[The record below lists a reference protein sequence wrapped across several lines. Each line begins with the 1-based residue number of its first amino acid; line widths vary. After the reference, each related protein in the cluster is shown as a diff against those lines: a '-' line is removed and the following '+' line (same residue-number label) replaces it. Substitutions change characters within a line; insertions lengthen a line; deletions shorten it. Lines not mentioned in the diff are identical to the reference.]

1 MSFVFRRVAAVL
13 ACALSLVASAVSA
26 QTATAWPERPVRLV
40 VGYPPGGPNDLIA
53 RVMAPKL
60 SELLGQTV
68 VVENKG
74 GSNGEIATAMVA
86 KVAPDGYTVLFASNG
101 ALTVSPSLGRQ
112 LPYDA
117 RKDLVAVGQV
127 AINPMLL
134 VVRKDLAAQ
143 NVRDLIDLAR
153 ARPGKLNGAS
163 AGSGS
168 VPHLGLELFKAM
180 ARLDILHVPY
190 KGGGPAMADMMAGQT
205 DIYFGGLATALPQV
219 RSGNLRGLAV
229 TSLAR
234 TAIAPEIPTIH
245 ESGLPGDDTSI
256 WYGVLLPLG
265 TPAQIVEKL
274 NAAVVTTT
282 RDPGVRRQLA
292 LNGADPL
299 ESTPAAFAA
308 FIAIDLDKWTRL
320 VREAGIKAE

>member
-1 MSFVFRRVAAVL
+1 MNRFFRHVVAVL
-13 ACALSLVASAVSA
+13 AGMPWLTASAASA
-26 QTATAWPERPVRLV
+26 QTTTAWPERPVRLV

-60 SELLGQTV
+60 SALLGQTV
-68 VVENKG
+68 VIENKG

-86 KVAPDGYTVLFASNG
+86 KAAPDGYTVLFASNG

-117 RKDLVAVGQV
+117 RKDLIAVGQV

-134 VVRKDLAAQ
+134 LVRKDLPAR
-143 NVRDLIDLAR
+143 NVRDVIELAR

-219 RSGNLRGLAV
+219 RAGNLRGLAV

-234 TAIAPEIPTIH
+234 TAIAPEIPTID
-245 ESGLPGDDTSI
+245 ESGLPGYDTSI

-265 TPAQIVEKL
+265 TPAPIVAKL
-274 NAAVVTTT
+274 NAALTTTT
-282 RDPGVRRQLA
+282 RDPDIRRQLA
-292 LNGADPL
+292 ANGADPL
-299 ESTPAAFAA
+299 ESTPAGFAA
-308 FIAIDLDKWTRL
+308 FIATDLEKWTRL
-320 VREAGIKAE
+320 VHEAGIKAE

>member
-1 MSFVFRRVAAVL
+1 
-13 ACALSLVASAVSA
+13 
-26 QTATAWPERPVRLV
+26 
-40 VGYPPGGPNDLIA
+40 
-53 RVMAPKL
+53 
-60 SELLGQTV
+60 
-68 VVENKG
+68 
-74 GSNGEIATAMVA
+74 
-86 KVAPDGYTVLFASNG
+86 
-101 ALTVSPSLGRQ
+101 
-112 LPYDA
+112 
-117 RKDLVAVGQV
+117 
-127 AINPMLL
+127 
-134 VVRKDLAAQ
+134 
-143 NVRDLIDLAR
+143 
-153 ARPGKLNGAS
+153 
-163 AGSGS
+163 
-168 VPHLGLELFKAM
+168 
-180 ARLDILHVPY
+180 
-190 KGGGPAMADMMAGQT
+190 MADMMAGQT

-245 ESGLPGDDTSI
+245 ESGLPGYDTSI

-308 FIAIDLDKWTRL
+308 FIATDLDKWTRL